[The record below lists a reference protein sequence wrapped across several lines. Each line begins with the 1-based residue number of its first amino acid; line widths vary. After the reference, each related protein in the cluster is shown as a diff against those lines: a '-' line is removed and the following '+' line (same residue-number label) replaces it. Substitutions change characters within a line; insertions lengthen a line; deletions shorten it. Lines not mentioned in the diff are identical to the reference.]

1 MIGSNP
7 SLTDWEV
14 RNFEDYCHLFKD
26 LIRLCRTVPA
36 ECRGV
41 YYKFKFI
48 HAGIKTVSVAHPTAR
63 GRRVLSR
70 QKRGIHV
77 GYVFKHIKLPAKLLH
92 CDYFLRSNIKYEQH
106 QSINTQN
113 ICLCICSDVG
123 FDALD
128 WWPFFSLSVETLLEY
143 FFSSMKQQEQHQS
156 IFYDNQKK
164 SKDFTTVS
172 KLLTL
177 TSVRIKYWTLQV
189 LNKNGTIFGWKQITI
204 F

>member
-1 MIGSNP
+1 MIMIGSNP

-156 IFYDNQKK
+156 IFYDN
-164 SKDFTTVS
+164 
-172 KLLTL
+172 
-177 TSVRIKYWTLQV
+177 
-189 LNKNGTIFGWKQITI
+189 
-204 F
+204 